1 VSRSLLLVSQHAPPS
16 GIIAARRIGG
26 LAKYLGRAGFRVTVL
41 TSRISG
47 EGPIDGAERVVR
59 TRDLFATQLNWR
71 RRSFDAMSGVG
82 TATYSRASRL
92 ESVAVPDLGV
102 VGWLPFALPAAL
114 RLARNERF
122 DCVLTSSPPQSA
134 HLIGRALKRRGL
146 PWIAELRDGWTFD
159 PPRPAFPT
167 GAQRRLDERLE
178 RSALGSAD
186 AVIGISAPL
195 AEDAARR
202 FGVRAEVITNAF
214 DPEEAV
220 DEGAADGLLRPGRH
234 SLVHTGR
241 MAVSGRSPTP
251 LLEAVGRLDA
261 ELAARL
267 DVVFAGPLTQDEREL
282 IESSEARWV
291 GSLGRE
297 QTLAL
302 QRRADT
308 LLVLARGASGPSVAT
323 GKLFEYLGAGRPIL
337 VLGEATAAAEIVRF
351 SGAGLVASATD
362 PAEIAAALERLVT
375 DPPAPPE
382 PAAVEPYAFP
392 AIAERLG
399 ALVEEVV
406 SRRAPAA
413 IARR

>member
-1 VSRSLLLVSQHAPPS
+1 MSRSLLLVSQHAPPS

-26 LAKYLGRAGFRVTVL
+26 LAKYLSRAGYRVTVL

-47 EGPIDGAERVVR
+47 EGPIEGAAAVVR

-71 RRSFDAMSGVG
+71 RRSFEAMSGEG
-82 TATYSRASRL
+82 AATYSRASRL
-92 ESVAVPDLGV
+92 ESIAVPDLGA

-114 RLARNERF
+114 RLARREHF

-134 HLIGRALKRRGL
+134 HLIGRALKRRGV

-159 PPRPAFPT
+159 PPRPPFPT
-167 GAQRRLDERLE
+167 AAQRRLDETLE
-178 RSALGSAD
+178 RRALGSAD

-214 DPEEAV
+214 DPEEVV
-220 DEGAADGLLRPGRH
+220 DEAAADGLLRPGRH

-241 MAVSGRSPTP
+241 MAVSGRSPAP
-251 LLEAVGRLDA
+251 VLEAVARLRP
-261 ELAARL
+261 ELAAKL
-267 DVVFAGPLTQDEREL
+267 DVALAGPLTEDEREL
-282 IESSEARWV
+282 ISQAEPDGVVRWV
-291 GSLGRE
+291 GSLGRQ

-308 LLVLARGASGPSVAT
+308 LLVLAQGASGPSVAT

-337 VLGEATAAAEIVRF
+337 VLGEGTAAAEIVR
-351 SGAGLVASATD
+351 SAGAGLVASATN
-362 PAEIAAALERLVT
+362 PAEIAAVLERLVEE
-375 DPPAPPE
+375 PLAPPK
-382 PAAVEPYAFP
+382 PAAVEDYAFP
-392 AIAERLG
+392 AVVEKLA
-399 ALVEEVV
+399 ALIDEV
-406 SRRAPAA
+406 SR
-413 IARR
+413 